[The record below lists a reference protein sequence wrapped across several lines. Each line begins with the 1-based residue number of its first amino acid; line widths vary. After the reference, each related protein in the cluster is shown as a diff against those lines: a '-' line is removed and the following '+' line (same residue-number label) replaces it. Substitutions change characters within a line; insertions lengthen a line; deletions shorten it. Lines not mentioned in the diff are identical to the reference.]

1 MKQLIRKQIYLEEEM
16 AEKIK
21 KIASLKNTSQAE
33 IIRSAVKTYL
43 ENNNITKNKD
53 PLLKLIGI
61 AETQIKDGSENHDK
75 YLYGGSLDE

>member
-1 MKQLIRKQIYLEEEM
+1 M